1 MNQEFSISSKGEA
14 LSGKTSILHA
24 NAERMNILEALGA
37 DVVSLGNEHAAGYGQ
52 DALKENME
60 LLKKCRNG
68 ICRSRNR
75 CRRCCAAGV
84 FDHQWNQDWIYI
96 SFRHGRFL

>member
-37 DVVSLGNEHAAGYGQ
+37 DIVSLEMSMRQ
-52 DALKENME
+52 VMDKMP
-60 LLKKCRNG
+60 
-68 ICRSRNR
+68 
-75 CRRCCAAGV
+75 
-84 FDHQWNQDWIYI
+84 
-96 SFRHGRFL
+96 